1 LLEVDHLTDRL
12 SVGQHLEADIE
23 GFLYVCLCGRD
34 TDPTALTN
42 MLFQAREREG
52 ESANEELSKIDL
64 APAVI
69 A

>member
-1 LLEVDHLTDRL
+1 
-12 SVGQHLEADIE
+12 VGQHLEADIE